1 MSTPARRAINVGTP
15 PAGPYSHVVSA
26 GGLIY
31 LSGVVAEDG
40 NRQVIGKGDVA
51 AQTREVLDRL
61 RTRLEAAGSSIG
73 QVVCVTVYLKSAPD
87 FAAMNAAY
95 RAYWPKDPPTRT
107 TVIADLVLP
116 DALIEIAMIAVP
128 NGAERTVVQPSD
140 WQPSPNPY
148 SYGIRT
154 GDTLFM
160 SGLISRRGRDNSFV
174 SGDVPEQTRVV
185 LDSAGELLAA
195 AGLTHANVV
204 SARVFLPDGATFQQ
218 MNGEYRKYFSSNPPV
233 RATVTAGLAGPQ
245 ALVEMTFIASSSARE
260 VIEPD
265 ANRNPNL
272 STAIVAGQ
280 RVYLSGIL
288 GNRPDNAGD
297 AAAQTTE
304 TLMRIRRALEAA
316 GSGPAEVVDSLVYLP
331 DLAAYQAMNDAYRAF
346 FKESFPARATVASG
360 LFAPDGLVEIMMTA
374 VRP

>member
-31 LSGVVAEDG
+31 LAGVVAEDG

-73 QVVCVTVYLKSAPD
+73 QVVCVTVYLKSASD

-95 RAYWPKDPPTRT
+95 RTYWPKDPPTRT

-128 NGAERTVVQPSD
+128 NGAERTVIQPSD

-218 MNGEYRKYFSSNPPV
+218 MNGEYRKY
-233 RATVTAGLAGPQ
+233 L
-245 ALVEMTFIASSSARE
+245 L
-260 VIEPD
+260 IEP
-265 ANRNPNL
+265 
-272 STAIVAGQ
+272 
-280 RVYLSGIL
+280 SGPCD
-288 GNRPDNAGD
+288 GHRRPC
-297 AAAQTTE
+297 
-304 TLMRIRRALEAA
+304 RAA
-316 GSGPAEVVDSLVYLP
+316 GSRRDDVHRILFGPRGD
-331 DLAAYQAMNDAYRAF
+331 RAGR
-346 FKESFPARATVASG
+346 ESKPEPEHGDRG
-360 LFAPDGLVEIMMTA
+360 GTA
-374 VRP
+374 CLSVGHPRQSA

>member
-1 MSTPARRAINVGTP
+1 MSTSARQAINVGTP
-15 PAGPYSHVVSA
+15 PVGPYSHVVSA

-61 RTRLEAAGSSIG
+61 RVRLEAAGSSIG
-73 QVVCVTVYLKSAPD
+73 QVVCVTVYLKSASD

-95 RAYWPKDPPTRT
+95 RTYWPNDPPTRT

-116 DALIEIAMIAVP
+116 DALIEIAMIAAP
-128 NGAERTVVQPSD
+128 NGVERTVIQPSD

-148 SYGIRT
+148 SYAIRT
-154 GDTLFM
+154 GDTVFM
-160 SGLISRRGRDNSFV
+160 SGLISRRGQDNSFV

-204 SARVFLPDGATFQQ
+204 SARVFLPDGTTFQQ
-218 MNGEYRKYFSSNPPV
+218 MNGEYRKYFSPNPPV
-233 RATVTAGLAGPQ
+233 RATVVAGLAGPQ
-245 ALVEMTFIASSSARE
+245 ARVEMTFIASSSARE

-265 ANRNPNL
+265 ANRNSNL

-288 GNRPDNAGD
+288 GNLPDNAGD
-297 AAAQTTE
+297 PAAQTTE
-304 TLMRIRRALEAA
+304 TLVRIRRALEAA
-316 GSGPAEVVDSLVYLP
+316 GSSPAYVVDSLVYLP
-331 DLAAYQAMNDAYRAF
+331 DLAAYPAMNDAYRAF

-374 VRP
+374 VRR